1 VQPLTVFDAAAI
13 VVVLAAALGVFNHRV
28 LRLPFTIGLTVSG
41 VAAATVVVAVR
52 AFVPWTQLDDA
63 AMWALRQ
70 IDLTESL
77 MHGMLG
83 FLLFAGALHVD
94 LDDLRAVRGPIVGL
108 GVFGTLISTLL
119 MGGASH
125 AVFALAGAAVPFAWC
140 LVFGALISP
149 TDPIAVL
156 GIMKTAGAP
165 PSLETKVAGESLFN
179 DGVAVIL
186 FTVLLGVAAGGGGHG
201 AAPADVALI
210 FVQEVGGG
218 IVLGLGAGA
227 LVYRVMRGLDEPNL
241 EILLSVALVMG
252 LTFVAFQAHV
262 SAPLACVCAGLLIG
276 NHGRSFA
283 MTERT
288 RTALELVWSFID
300 EGLNAVLFMLV
311 GLDVLLVSVAP
322 EHLTAAAL
330 MIPVALGAR
339 WVAVLL
345 PVSVLRLRRTFTPY
359 AVAILT
365 WGGLKGAISIAL
377 ALSLPAVP
385 GRDAIVTATYGVVLF
400 SIVVQ
405 GLTVGPLI
413 RRLRTRRGR
422 ADRR

>member
-1 VQPLTVFDAAAI
+1 MLTVFDAAAI

-41 VAAATVVVAVR
+41 VAAATLLVALR
-52 AFVPWTQLDDA
+52 ALVPWTTLDDA
-63 AMWALRQ
+63 ALWTLSQ

-108 GVFGTLISTLL
+108 GVFGTLISTAV

-125 AVFALAGAAVPFAWC
+125 AVFALAGVPVPLAWC

-186 FTVLLGVAAGGGGHG
+186 FTVLLGIATGHDAHG
-201 AAPADVALI
+201 TEPADLAML
-210 FVQEVGGG
+210 FVQEVLGGV
-218 IVLGLGAGA
+218 VLGLAAGA
-227 LVYRVMRGLDEPNL
+227 LVYRAMRGLDEPNL

-283 MTERT
+283 MSERT
-288 RTALELVWSFID
+288 RTALDLVWSFID
-300 EGLNAVLFMLV
+300 EALNAVLFVLV
-311 GLDVLLVSVAP
+311 GLDVLLVSLAPGHLVAGV
-322 EHLTAAAL
+322 L
-330 MIPVALGAR
+330 MIPVALAAR
-339 WVAVLL
+339 WLAVLVPISL
-345 PVSVLRLRRTFTPY
+345 LRLRRTFTPY
-359 AVAILT
+359 TVALLT

-377 ALSLPAVP
+377 ALSLPAVAS
-385 GRDAIVTATYGVVLF
+385 RDAIVTATYAVVLF
-400 SIVVQ
+400 SIIIQ

-413 RRLRTRRGR
+413 RRLAPTTG
-422 ADRR
+422 